1 MDNLVD
7 VLMKIYEFPLG
18 TTIIVVVIRSITTCF
33 LRYWM
38 APEVVKR
45 QEYSF
50 KIDVWSLGIL
60 VIEMLEGEVS
70 TIR

>member
-7 VLMKIYEFPLG
+7 VLVKIYEFPLG
-18 TTIIVVVIRSITTCF
+18 TTIIVVVIRSITCF

>member
-1 MDNLVD
+1 
-7 VLMKIYEFPLG
+7 
-18 TTIIVVVIRSITTCF
+18 
-33 LRYWM
+33 M

-70 TIR
+70 DRNYTTSYDNHVSVPPL